1 MAIQKSSKKKA
12 VKIDLIK
19 NTEQIDLVGLETL
32 PHPAKPD
39 RISLK
44 KKGAKVL
51 EDNENEQSSVDNY
64 AAAGVT
70 GGEKY
75 ASAAG
80 VSVSSSGTT
89 DVVPVGSSE
98 PGNLDKEDHDD
109 RAGALLSDGS
119 ANVESTGIHPA
130 WYAAG
135 IASVGGGAALG
146 LAAGAGGAVAAGG
159 AAALASA
166 SGLKHIRQ
174 MAQSSLR
181 VPSMQ
186 TAPTPLTTVV
196 AIAALLSSRF
206 MT

>member
-1 MAIQKSSKKKA
+1 M
-12 VKIDLIK
+12 
-19 NTEQIDLVGLETL
+19 GLETL

-159 AAALASA
+159 AAALPRHDRTGGLQSA
-166 SGLKHIRQ
+166 AAHRRGRC
-174 MAQSSLR
+174 R
-181 VPSMQ
+181 
-186 TAPTPLTTVV
+186 
-196 AIAALLSSRF
+196 IAACGDARAGDRLRR
-206 MT
+206 